1 MTPGE
6 VANLDFAV
14 RLAEETVALLRSL
27 DPAFP
32 DLAFEDLAFE
42 LRDDWF
48 EPGYGVVTPETTA
61 AVEATAAAGVKL
73 ETTYTG
79 KAMAALLA
87 DTATGALDGQRVLFW
102 DTYNSAPMPAPG
114 DVETLPPVLQDY
126 IAVCDEMFGPAL
138 TTPIEGDAE

>member
-1 MTPGE
+1 M
-6 VANLDFAV
+6 
-14 RLAEETVALLRSL
+14 ALLRSL

-32 DLAFEDLAFE
+32 ELTFDDLAFE
-42 LRDDWF
+42 LRADWF

-61 AVEATAAAGVKL
+61 AVEATAAVGVRL

-87 DTATGALDGQRVLFW
+87 DAETDALGGRRVLFW
-102 DTYNSAPMPAPG
+102 DTYSSAPMPAPG
-114 DVETLPPVLQDY
+114 DVEALTPVLQDY
-126 IAVCDEMFGPAL
+126 IALCDEMFGPAL